1 MDNDKMLVFW
11 QEIEAANTIAIGGH
25 IRPDG
30 DCVGSCMGLYNYL
43 RENFPDKQVTVYLG
57 EYDPAFHFLEGL
69 SEAIACSTENL
80 VKEVCEQA
88 PVYDLFVALDSS
100 NLERLEYAPIFHK
113 ARRTICVDHHI
124 TNEEYAMNNLVFV
137 ASSAAEAV
145 YDLMAFRT
153 FCSHELNLEYEVG
166 AQFDEDDMVICDAEI
181 SHAVAECIYLG
192 IIHDTGVFKHSNT
205 TRHTMEVAGALVELG
220 VDTSKLIDDTF
231 YRKTY
236 VQNQLLG
243 QVLLESSITEDGKII
258 SGVVTKEMFA
268 IYQAGKTDLEGIVDQ
283 LRVTEGVEVAIFAYQ
298 TPTDEFKFSLRSN
311 TSVDVSQV
319 CLHFGGGG
327 HVRASGCTI
336 AKPYDEALAL
346 VKDEVYKQL

>member
-1 MDNDKMLVFW
+1 MDKEKMLVFW
-11 QEIEAANTIAIGGH
+11 QEIEDANTIAIGGH

-43 RENFPDKQVTVYLG
+43 VETFPEKQVTVYLG
-57 EYDPAFHFLEGL
+57 EYDPAFRFLTGL
-69 SEAIACSTENL
+69 SDAVACPTEAL
-80 VKEVCEQA
+80 VKETCEK
-88 PVYDLFVALDSS
+88 VLVVDLFVALDSS
-100 NLERLEYAPIFHK
+100 NLERLEFEGIFHK
-113 ARRTICVDHHI
+113 AKRTICVDHHI

-153 FCSHELNLEYEVG
+153 FCNHELNLEYEEYGSV
-166 AQFDEDDMVICDAEI
+166 VCDAEI

-192 IIHDTGVFKHSNT
+192 MIHDTGVFKHSNT

-283 LRVTEGVEVAIFAYQ
+283 LRVTEGVEVAIFAYE
-298 TPTDEFKFSLRSN
+298 TPQGEFKFSLRSN

-327 HVRASGCTI
+327 HVRASGCTLDGPFDK
-336 AKPYDEALAL
+336 AVEL
-346 VKDEVYKQL
+346 VKEEIYKQL